1 MRLFPSLPRDTSP
14 FTFALGN
21 LVIAW
26 GLFRY
31 RLFDV
36 VPIAREL
43 VIESMSD
50 AVIALDE
57 RDYLV
62 DINPTAKLLI
72 NASEEEVIGKP
83 AEAIYAEWP
92 ELVASFKNVQEVHT
106 EIKIEEEQQT
116 RYFDLRLM
124 PLHNHRGQQA
134 GRLIV
139 VRDITQ
145 RKQAEQALSARKA
158 ELEAINQELATANEQ
173 LRILSQIK
181 DEFVANVSHELRT
194 PINNIQLYH
203 ELMVRK
209 GQVQSSYMET
219 LNRETRRLS
228 VLIENLLALS
238 RLDQNRTKFKIQ
250 AVDLNE
256 VAQEYVTDRQ
266 LVAAEKGLTLRFS
279 GNDAVPAAK
288 GDPDLI
294 GQALSVLLTNALN
307 YTPSGGEVMIST
319 RFFDEG
325 ERPCVGLQVKDT
337 GPGILP
343 KDKERLFSRFFR
355 GKAGTDSQ
363 VSGTGLGLSIA
374 KKIVEE
380 HQGTIEVESEGIPG
394 KGATFTIKFPMA

>member
-1 MRLFPSLPRDTSP
+1 
-14 FTFALGN
+14 
-21 LVIAW
+21 
-26 GLFRY
+26 
-31 RLFDV
+31 V

-124 PLHNHRGQQA
+124 PLHNHRGQPA

-145 RKQAEQALSARKA
+145 RKQAEQALLARKA
-158 ELEAINQELATANEQ
+158 ELEAVNQELATANEQ

-209 GQVQSSYMET
+209 GQVKSGYMET
-219 LNRETRRLS
+219 LSRETRRLS

-238 RLDQNRTKFKIQ
+238 RLDQNRTKFSIQ
-250 AVDLNE
+250 AVDLNA
-256 VAQEYVTDRQ
+256 VAQEYVIDRQ
-266 LVAAEKGLTLRFS
+266 SIAAEKGLTLQFA
-279 GNDAVPAAK
+279 GQEDIPAAK
-288 GDPDLI
+288 GDADLI

-337 GPGILP
+337 GPGISP
-343 KDKERLFSRFFR
+343 DDKDRLFSRFFR

-380 HQGTIEVESEGIPG
+380 HQGTIEVASEGIPG
-394 KGATFTIKFPMA
+394 KGTTFTIKLPSAEEFREGS